1 MNDTKGIYIK
11 ENSFAGLSLNKDHT
25 YNIDNMVVSLKEK
38 LPTISRKKRDIIL
51 RVISDLE
58 LCSRGSCT
66 DLFSILP
73 HVNEELQRIK
83 EENIVDYIYY
93 RYRYD
98 IFPKTQ
104 EVDEYPPVIQIEP
117 SSSCNYRCVFC
128 FQTDKKL
135 TTRQNGHMGQMEMQL
150 FKDIVDQIENNVFS
164 ITLASRGEPLINR
177 DIGKMLNYTKNKFLA
192 IKLNTN
198 ASLLNDDLSRDI
210 LESGINTLV
219 FSADASGEPLYS
231 KLRVNGK
238 FENII
243 KNIKRF
249 NEIRNSEYS
258 KSNIITRVA
267 GVKFDDEQN
276 MEDMESVWG
285 KLVDQIAFVKYNPWE
300 NSYARSENNIKSPC
314 SDLWRRM
321 FIWWDGRCNPCDV
334 DYLSKLE
341 TGRIQ
346 DKTISDIWTGDR
358 YAYIRKKH
366 QQKQR
371 NHFDPCK
378 RCTQV

>member
-1 MNDTKGIYIK
+1 MINKESVYIK
-11 ENSFAGLSLNKDHT
+11 ENSFAGLSLKCNT
-25 YNIDNMVVSLKEK
+25 YDIDNMVVSLKEK
-38 LPTISRKKRDIIL
+38 LPTMSQTKRDIIF
-51 RVISDLE
+51 RAISDLE
-58 LCSRGSCT
+58 SGSTGTC
-66 DLFSILP
+66 DDMFSILP
-73 HVNEELQRIK
+73 HVNEELQSIK
-83 EENIVDYIYY
+83 EEDIANYIYY

-98 IFPKTQ
+98 IFPRLQ
-104 EVDEYPPVIQIEP
+104 EVDEYPPVVQIEP

-135 TTRQNGHMGQMEMQL
+135 TTRQNGYMGQMKMEL
-150 FKDIVDQIENNVFS
+150 FKDIIDQIENKVYS

-177 DIGKMLNYTKNKFLA
+177 DIGKMLKYTKNKFLA
-192 IKLNTN
+192 VKLHTN
-198 ASLLNDDLSRDI
+198 ASLLHDDLCRDI
-210 LESGINTLV
+210 LESEINTLV
-219 FSADASGEPLYS
+219 FSADASGDPLYS

-238 FENII
+238 FENILT
-243 KNIKRF
+243 NIKRF

-285 KLVDQIAFVKYNPWE
+285 KLVEQIAFVKYNPWE

-358 YAYIRKKH
+358 YTFMRNKH

-371 NHFDPCK
+371 NYLDPCK